1 MKKLSLVLS
10 LAIASLLFFT
20 TSCGT
25 SSSPSSSPGD
35 IGKKMF
41 EDIEKGNVDAAIA
54 VFSTNGK
61 ELSDEDKTKLTAM
74 LLMGQEE
81 IKKKDG
87 IKSIEIIEEAINEAG
102 DKADVTLKIIYGNG
116 EEDTQTNKFVMED
129 GKWKYSMK

>member
-1 MKKLSLVLS
+1 MKKFSLVLS

-25 SSSPSSSPGD
+25 SSSSSPGD

-54 VFSTNGK
+54 VFSTNGE
-61 ELSDEDKTKLTAM
+61 ELSEEDKAKLTAL

-81 IKKKDG
+81 IKKKEG
-87 IKSIEIIEEAINEAG
+87 IKSIEIIEEEINEAG

-116 EEDTQTNKFVMED
+116 EEDTETNKFVMED
-129 GKWKYSMK
+129 GKWKYSM